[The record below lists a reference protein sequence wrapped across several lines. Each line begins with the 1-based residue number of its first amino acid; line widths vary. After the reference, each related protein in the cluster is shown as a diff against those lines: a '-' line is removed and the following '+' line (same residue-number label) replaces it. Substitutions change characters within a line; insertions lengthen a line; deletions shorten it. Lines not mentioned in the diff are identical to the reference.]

1 MEIFLEKDN
10 KTINK
15 EIKNPIK
22 ITELLKELNIT
33 KESII
38 IVKNNNIALEDE
50 TIENTDNLKLLSV
63 VSGG

>member
-1 MEIFLEKDN
+1 MEIFLEKEN
-10 KTINK
+10 KTIT
-15 EIKNPIK
+15 KNLSSSIK
-22 ITELLKELNIT
+22 IIELLDELQIN

-50 TIENTDNLKLLSV
+50 TINNEDNIKILSV

>member
-1 MEIFLEKDN
+1 MEIFLEKEN
-10 KTINK
+10 KTIT
-15 EIKNPIK
+15 KNLSSSIK
-22 ITELLKELNIT
+22 IIELLDELQIN

-50 TIENTDNLKLLSV
+50 IINNEDNIKILSV

>member
-1 MEIFLEKDN
+1 MEIFLEKEN
-10 KTINK
+10 KIITK
-15 EIKNPIK
+15 ALDSPIK
-22 ITELLKELNIT
+22 IIELLNELKIN

-50 TIENTDNLKLLSV
+50 IINNEDNIKILSV